1 MKTIW
6 KYEIETTDEF
16 ELQMPQGGCILD
28 LQIQRGVPCIWVE
41 VDPSAEKITKVF
53 RVFGTGHTIPE
64 KERVA
69 YNYCGTYQLTVA
81 NLVFHLYEVLEY

>member
-28 LQIQRGVPCIWVE
+28 LQIQRGVPNSFHNLLISYKKATRHRFRS
-41 VDPSAEKITKVF
+41 PAE
-53 RVFGTGHTIPE
+53 
-64 KERVA
+64 
-69 YNYCGTYQLTVA
+69 
-81 NLVFHLYEVLEY
+81 